1 MGSLLQDVIGLFS
14 KKKYAENPYTVNKD
28 DFLVLSTRGS
38 SELNVMAYL
47 PKVDQTLISVQQL
60 ADAINGAGNTTYD
73 YVLANNAG
81 KAELTL
87 QGSDGTSDIITIETG
102 AGITQSIDVANATI
116 ELDVTA
122 GVFVECTGSN
132 TANTIPIWDG
142 GTCSLGDSDISYDG
156 ADIYTLDGAKKWKV
170 NYLVLAGAS
179 TKIELSNGTGT
190 AGQVLTVSAG
200 GGLEWTSNGSGSM
213 SSWNLTA
220 DNATTSVVLDG
231 DTVTV
236 EGGDKITT
244 AAALTDTV
252 TIDHDATTRTDTTS
266 AVSPA
271 AGASFTVIDSVT
283 QDATGHPT
291 AVNVKTVTL
300 PNPADDDT
308 TYDLTSAQNGPNA
321 DIKLSGSD
329 GTTDT
334 VKLQAGNNITLTDS
348 GNAIEIASTG
358 IPSGGVSGGNGID
371 ITGTGIAPVVNIDYA
386 GPDNAILIAPVAVP
400 QDNDFI
406 WFSDTS
412 DSGDIK
418 KALISSLPGGGGGGA
433 VDQIIAGT
441 NITINPASG
450 TGNVIINSTDQF
462 QGTVTSIAT
471 NSGTY
476 VNLTGGTITSAGTLL
491 ADLSAVDGT
500 AAVGERYLTK
510 TNKWAPVSTIPGTTY
525 DLTAVTSGSN
535 VNLNLVGSDG
545 STDTV
550 TLAPGAGMTIADVGG
565 LITFT
570 PTGYYGNWIAD
581 SDEGTDI
588 TVGSGTNLKFTGIV
602 TSGGAGIETDSAVSA
617 GQMSIGLINAG
628 GTPDATTFYR
638 GDGQWA
644 VPAGSGTVTSIDIA
658 VPSAFSVAN
667 SPITS
672 SGTITISAIGSVSQY
687 IDGTGHLQNF
697 PSIPQGDITDVLG
710 GDGITVVNGGGP
722 VADVNIDY
730 LGTDNYINLRS
741 AVGVTKDDLIAFH
754 DITDNNVYKTKIS
767 DLPGLY
773 EPFIMAADL
782 GSNNTINSGGTLTIS
797 GGTGIETNNPG
808 LNGEVII
815 NLTNTSVT
823 PGSYTAANITVD
835 AQGRITAASNGSSAY
850 SWDTSADTG
859 ADFTVV
865 SGDVIDFVG
874 GSGIN
879 TTNNQAAGVR
889 FDIDYA
895 GADNYILI
903 RSQKTPTTED
913 MIPWSEAGGS
923 KEVFYVPIGS
933 LPTAGLTG
941 FTIGGDS
948 GSFQA
953 VTSGAQVDIEGG
965 TGMHTVGTGGP
976 KVVVNLD
983 NTAVTPGSYTNANI
997 TVDQQGRLT
1006 AASSGAAG
1014 GGMTQFSL
1022 EGDTGSPQTVSNNDN
1037 VKILGVGPISTAT
1050 SVADTV
1056 TVTHDASGVGAGVK
1070 PFPSSLTVDST
1081 GHITAITSG
1090 TQPVI
1095 SFTPSLGTSTGA
1107 PVTATVTNSGA
1118 LNFVSKAFA
1127 GGTNVGHV
1135 PSYGS
1140 NPGNPKFFLD
1150 ATGNWSQPAAGS
1162 NFTAGCGIDIDSSN
1176 NILVDYAGAD
1186 NVILCAPNGTTEVLN
1201 IQEDEI
1207 IYNHL
1212 GNSNVYRT
1220 EIKTVFDKYVQRSTA
1235 PLAVAWCRVITGQSG
1250 FASPANTGRS
1260 AIGTLSV
1267 SGSGGSTCTLSWT
1280 KPLSGVNYA
1289 VVVTS
1294 ENVNT
1299 PVWCNVRGKQTTSC
1313 IIGTKHMNTGAS
1325 LNGEEVNVVIYD
1337 TSLDTI

>member
-47 PKVDQTLISVQQL
+47 PKVEQTLISVQQL

-102 AGITQSIDVANATI
+102 AGITQTVDVANATI

-122 GVFVECTGSN
+122 GVFVECTGAN
-132 TANTIPIWDG
+132 TQNTIPIWDG
-142 GTCSLGDSDISYDG
+142 GTCSLGESHIVYDG
-156 ADIYTLDGAKKWKV
+156 VDMYTLAGTKKLKV
-170 NYLVLAGAS
+170 NYLVLAAGNS
-179 TKIELSNGTGT
+179 KIELSNGTGT
-190 AGQVLTVSAG
+190 TGQVLTVSAG

-213 SSWNLTA
+213 SSWDLTA
-220 DNATTSVVLDG
+220 DNGVVTDVTDG
-231 DTVTV
+231 DQVSIL
-236 EGGDKITT
+236 GGTKITT
-244 AAALTDTV
+244 NINNLDIAV
-252 TIDHDATTRTDTTS
+252 THDNTTRTDTTS

-308 TYDLTSAQNGPNA
+308 TYDLTSVQNGINA

-329 GTTDT
+329 GTTDI
-334 VKLQAGNNITLTDS
+334 VKIQPGNNITISDT
-348 GNAIEIASTG
+348 GNAIQIASTG

-371 ITGTGIAPVVNIDYA
+371 ITGTGIAPVINIDYA
-386 GPDNAILIAPVAVP
+386 GPDNAILIAPVADP

-412 DSGDIK
+412 DNGDIK
-418 KALISSLPGGGGGGA
+418 KALISSLPGGSGGGA

-441 NITINPASG
+441 NITINPSGG

-476 VNLTGGTITSAGTLL
+476 VNLTGGTITSAGTLA

-525 DLTAVTSGSN
+525 DFTAVTSGSN

-672 SGTITISAIGSVSQY
+672 SGTITISAIGSASQY

-697 PSIPQGDITDVLG
+697 PSIPQGDVTDVLG
-710 GDGITVVNGGGP
+710 GDGITVINSGGP
-722 VADVNIDY
+722 QPSVNIDY
-730 LGTDNYINLRS
+730 LGIDNYINLRS
-741 AVGVTKDDLIAFH
+741 AVGITKDDLIAFH
-754 DITDNNVYKTKIS
+754 DVTDNNVYKTKIS

-782 GSNNTINSGGTLTIS
+782 GSNNTIQSGGTLTIS

-889 FDIDYA
+889 FDVDYE
-895 GADNYILI
+895 GADNYILV
-903 RSQKTPTTED
+903 RSQKTATTED

-923 KEVFYVPIGS
+923 KEVFYMPIGN
-933 LPTAGLTG
+933 LPGNFSG

-948 GSFQA
+948 GSFQS
-953 VTSGAQVDIEGG
+953 VTSGSQVDIEGG
-965 TGMHTVGTGGP
+965 TGIATVGTGGP

-1006 AASSGAAG
+1006 AASSGTAG

-1022 EGDTGSPQTVSNNDN
+1022 EGDTGGAQTVSNNDN

-1056 TVTHDASGVGAGVK
+1056 TVTHDSSGVGAGVK
-1070 PFPSSLTVDST
+1070 PFPKSITVNST
-1081 GHITAITSG
+1081 GHITAITAGS
-1090 TQPVI
+1090 QPVV
-1095 SFTPSLGTSTGA
+1095 SFTPSLNVSTGA
-1107 PVTATVTNSGA
+1107 PVSATVSAAGS
-1118 LNFVSKAFA
+1118 LNFVSNAFA
-1127 GGTNVGHV
+1127 GGTKVGHV

-1140 NPGNPKFFLD
+1140 DPGNPKFFLD
-1150 ATGNWSQPAAGS
+1150 ATGNWSQPGGS
-1162 NFTAGCGIDIDSSN
+1162 GGSYTAGCGIDIDSSN

-1186 NVILCAPNGTTEVLN
+1186 NVVLCAPNGTTEVLN

-1212 GNSNVYRT
+1212 NNSNVYRT
-1220 EIKTVFDKYVQRSTA
+1220 EIKDMFDKYVQRSTA

-1250 FASPANTGRS
+1250 FAGDANTGRS
-1260 AIGTLSV
+1260 AIGTLTV
-1267 SGSGGSTCTLSWT
+1267 SGSGGSTCSLSWT

-1299 PVWCNVRGKQTTSC
+1299 PVWCNVRGKTTTSC
-1313 IIGTKHMNTGAS
+1313 TIGTKHMNTGAS
-1325 LNGEEVNVVIYD
+1325 LNGETVNVVIYD